1 MQRCIITPQQVTY
14 QQGNHTLSWGR
25 GLPSL
30 DPSVITM
37 SPPQLDS
44 INYNSSV
51 PRPWRGRGRGR
62 GSPHSA
68 AALTRYHQA
77 TLASG
82 QGPGAHRIFLN
93 TKNAN
98 QNFPF
103 PTNENYFCHR
113 TVIKIDEQI
122 KIEIKLY
129 TLFVT

>member
-1 MQRCIITPQQVTY
+1 MGPGAAQPGPLCDYHEPATIRLHQLQQLRAAAVVGAGQGAGQPTQRSSSHP
-14 QQGNHTLSWGR
+14 
-25 GLPSL
+25 LPSSH
-30 DPSVITM
+30 P
-37 SPPQLDS
+37 
-44 INYNSSV
+44 
-51 PRPWRGRGRGR
+51 
-62 GSPHSA
+62 
-68 AALTRYHQA
+68 
-77 TLASG
+77 G

>member
-1 MQRCIITPQQVTY
+1 MGPGAAQP
-14 QQGNHTLSWGR
+14 G
-25 GLPSL
+25 
-30 DPSVITM
+30 PSVITM

-51 PRPWRGRGRGR
+51 PRRGGG
-62 GSPHSA
+62 GAGGGAGPHSA
-68 AALTRYHQA
+68 AALTLLPSSHP
-77 TLASG
+77 G
-82 QGPGAHRIFLN
+82 QGPGARRIFLN

-98 QNFPF
+98 QNFLF
-103 PTNENYFCHR
+103 PTNENYFCHQ